1 MYWIIHSTIH
11 SSLSE
16 KPSEIS
22 ESNLTPISSRL
33 DYLSFSRFDNP
44 IEQGIP
50 PSCILSSGWSREA
63 HIFGKIRTSLL
74 RRNERGTKK
83 QKIGR
88 LNKLDATLG
97 KGWEISLEGGGSS
110 SGANRR
116 GGRDRLLSHSNY
128 VDSFLE
134 EEE

>member
-1 MYWIIHSTIH
+1 MCRIILIH

-50 PSCILSSGWSREA
+50 PSCILSSG
-63 HIFGKIRTSLL
+63 
-74 RRNERGTKK
+74 
-83 QKIGR
+83 
-88 LNKLDATLG
+88 
-97 KGWEISLEGGGSS
+97 
-110 SGANRR
+110 
-116 GGRDRLLSHSNY
+116 
-128 VDSFLE
+128 
-134 EEE
+134 

>member
-1 MYWIIHSTIH
+1 MYPFERMIEGSTH
-11 SSLSE
+11 LRQD
-16 KPSEIS
+16 K
-22 ESNLTPISSRL
+22 N
-33 DYLSFSRFDNP
+33 
-44 IEQGIP
+44 
-50 PSCILSSGWSREA
+50 A
-63 HIFGKIRTSLL
+63 SLL

-88 LNKLDATLG
+88 LSKLDATLG
-97 KGWEISLEGGGSS
+97 KGWEISLEGGGFS